1 MPDVVLIRP
10 GCTEFDEQNRIQGV
24 LDLPLSP
31 RGEEQVCALIE
42 QLHDVSIDVIFTA
55 PNEPARST
63 AAAIGASLG
72 VSVKELDGL
81 RNLDQGLWQ
90 GLQLDDVRRK
100 YPKVFKQLQESPE
113 TICPPQGE
121 TVPEALERIEKS
133 LKKPLKRKHQFAIVA
148 SEPIA
153 TLVRCVLRD
162 CKPASPMPICGC
174 SASGPLVE
182 FVTMD
187 GEPRDLQTVASSTHV
202 GPAPVNG
209 SHPPQNG
216 KHPPETAENLAT
228 IHSLPRE
235 GVTT

>member
-10 GCTEFDEQNRIQGV
+10 GCTDFDEQNRIQGV

-31 RGEEQVCALIE
+31 RGQEQVRELIE
-42 QLHDVSIDVIFTA
+42 QLHDVSVDVIFTA
-55 PNEPARST
+55 PSEPARST
-63 AAAIGASLG
+63 ATAIGSALG

-90 GLQLDDVRRK
+90 GLLLEDVRRK

-148 SEPIA
+148 SEPVA
-153 TLVRCVLRD
+153 TLVRCVLRG
-162 CKPASPMPICGC
+162 CKPATPMPICGC
-174 SASGPLVE
+174 ASNGPLVE
-182 FVTMD
+182 VVSAG
-187 GEPRDLQTVASSTHV
+187 GELVAATAN
-202 GPAPVNG
+202 GTVNG
-209 SHPPQNG
+209 KDVPSNGAHPHQNG
-216 KHPPETAENLAT
+216 KHPPGAAEPVSAFK
-228 IHSLPRE
+228 HSPPE
-235 GVTT
+235 GVTP